1 MEGSDARRRKGMFY
15 RLLAFWDRYRVL
27 TSAVLIVS
35 VLGLGAYLVE
45 HMVGR

>member
-1 MEGSDARRRKGMFY
+1 MFY

-45 HMVGR
+45 HVVGR